1 MKEEPPPTGPGN
13 TAPSSGQNTPDH
25 LSGGHGG
32 PASHAGSVGGGCGGD
47 GQPNS
52 VKQEDVDVKPP
63 GSVGDVKPPGSI
75 GGSGGG
81 NPNNLPGGGG
91 NSDATADL
99 FDSFDS
105 KDGGKNER
113 RKQTSPPFLPP
124 PLVECDICL
133 EAQVSLTWLSPVVC
147 HRPCGFLFIGK
158 SLGFGSSSAPTNG
171 EFKLLL

>member
-13 TAPSSGQNTPDH
+13 TAPSSGHNTPDH

-32 PASHAGSVGGGCGGD
+32 PASHAGSVGGGGD

-52 VKQEDVDVKPP
+52 VKQEDGVDVKPP
-63 GSVGDVKPPGSI
+63 GSVGDVKPPGSMGG

-81 NPNNLPGGGG
+81 PTNLPGGG

-113 RKQTSPPFLPP
+113 RKQTPP
-124 PLVECDICL
+124 PL
-133 EAQVSLTWLSPVVC
+133 P
-147 HRPCGFLFIGK
+147 PC
-158 SLGFGSSSAPTNG
+158 SAPSLSVTFVLR
-171 EFKLLL
+171 FKCR

>member
-13 TAPSSGQNTPDH
+13 TAPSSGHNTPDH

-32 PASHAGSVGGGCGGD
+32 PASHAGSVGGGGD

-52 VKQEDVDVKPP
+52 VKQEDGVDVKPP
-63 GSVGDVKPPGSI
+63 GSVGDVKPPGSM
-75 GGSGGG
+75 GGSG
-81 NPNNLPGGGG
+81 PNNLPGGG

-113 RKQTSPPFLPP
+113 RKQTPP
-124 PLVECDICL
+124 PL
-133 EAQVSLTWLSPVVC
+133 P
-147 HRPCGFLFIGK
+147 PC
-158 SLGFGSSSAPTNG
+158 SAPSLSVTFVLR
-171 EFKLLL
+171 FKCR